1 MYRNMIV
8 LIECVVSNSERNP
21 ERVCL
26 TFFSHVCVTFCPGYE
41 AGCFEVCVCRGGGSI
56 GCAIR
61 WGRAFLYEWF

>member
-41 AGCFEVCVCRGGGSI
+41 AGCFEVCVCRGGVHRMCHQMGQS
-56 GCAIR
+56 
-61 WGRAFLYEWF
+61 LPL